1 MNLLIAGVGP
11 VKVPDG
17 MTLLIAG
24 VGPVKAPAAASV
36 GAGVFVSYARVWQFK
51 EVRRVYLTTS
61 AFKDAVLAELR
72 GAAAWA
78 RWTPGTLPF
87 SGSSNMQID
96 VTAIPD
102 VPPLR
107 TGGQKLL

>member
-11 VKVPDG
+11 VKITDG
-17 MTLLIAG
+17 LTLLIAG
-24 VGPVKAPAAASV
+24 VGPVTAP
-36 GAGVFVSYARVWQFK
+36 GAGTFISYARAWQFN
-51 EVRRVYLTTS
+51 EVRQAYVTTS
-61 AFKDAVLAELR
+61 AFKNAVLAELR
-72 GAAAWA
+72 GAAVWA

-96 VTAIPD
+96 VTAIPWTL
-102 VPPLR
+102 PLR